1 MALDSYANLKVSII
15 EWSKRS
21 DILSLTDDFIDI
33 AESLMYSNP
42 DAQLRIRDME
52 TRATGALSTADRYE
66 ALPTRYLQMRQ
77 VKLNLAHGD
86 FLIDYQAPESMILKD
101 VAGVPCFYTISNQ
114 IEFDR
119 VPDDTYQIEF
129 LYYQTLAPLSASATT
144 NAILTRFPH
153 IYLYGALYACA
164 DWALQPEQA
173 AAYYQRFIA
182 AIRGAN
188 QQDRRGRYHG
198 ATVRV
203 AAVTP

>member
-1 MALDSYANLKVSII
+1 MSLDSYANLKVSII

-21 DILSLTDDFIDI
+21 DILSLVDDFIDI
-33 AESLMYSNP
+33 AESLMYANP

-52 TRATGALSTADRYE
+52 ARATGTLSTADRYE

-77 VKLNLAHGD
+77 VKLNLSYGD
-86 FLIDYQAPESMILKD
+86 FLMNYQAPESMIISD
-101 VAGVPCFYTISNQ
+101 VAGVPCYYTIANQ

-119 VPDDTYQIEF
+119 IPDDTYEIEF
-129 LYYQTLAPLSASATT
+129 LYYQTLTPLSATATT
-144 NAILTRFPH
+144 NSVLTRFPH
-153 IYLYGALYACA
+153 IYLYGALFACA
-164 DWALQPEQA
+164 EWALQPEVA
-173 AAYYQRFIA
+173 ASHYQRFIA

-198 ATVRV
+198 ATARV

>member
-1 MALDSYANLKVSII
+1 MSLDSYANLKVSII

-21 DILSLTDDFIDI
+21 DILSLVDDFIDI
-33 AESLMYSNP
+33 AESLMYANP

-52 TRATGALSTADRYE
+52 TRATGTLSTADRYE
-66 ALPTRYLQMRQ
+66 PLPTRYLQMRQ
-77 VKLNLAHGD
+77 VKLNLSHGD

-153 IYLYGALYACA
+153 IYLYGALFACA

-188 QQDRRGRYHG
+188 NQDRRGRYHG